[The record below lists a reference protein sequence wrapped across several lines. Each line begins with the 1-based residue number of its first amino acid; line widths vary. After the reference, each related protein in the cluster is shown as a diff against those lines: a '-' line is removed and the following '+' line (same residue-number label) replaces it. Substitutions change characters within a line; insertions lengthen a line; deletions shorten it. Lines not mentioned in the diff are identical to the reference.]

1 MRQAELSLKDI
12 SEHQMFLSAL
22 EVTLTLLLSALEVTL
37 ALLLS
42 ALEADLV
49 QH

>member
-22 EVTLTLLLSALEVTL
+22 EARAQQLTHRNLTRTRTRTPS
-37 ALLLS
+37 S
-42 ALEADLV
+42 NP
-49 QH
+49 

>member
-22 EVTLTLLLSALEVTL
+22 EARTLQLTPPQPSP
-37 ALLLS
+37 
-42 ALEADLV
+42 
-49 QH
+49 

>member
-22 EVTLTLLLSALEVTL
+22 EARALQLTPP
-37 ALLLS
+37 
-42 ALEADLV
+42 
-49 QH
+49 QPNPNPNPNP